1 MAYDNDL
8 DVPGTERL
16 FNVDGE
22 QLNGHAQAEIILIPK
37 PTSEGSDP
45 LIWSM
50 SKKSWQLFLLCL
62 YACTFSY
69 GENML
74 GAAWTTVSREAEISL
89 ENMNGG
95 SALNYLLL
103 GLVNIFWVPIGMKLG
118 RRPVFLITTT
128 ICMLTAVWLGYVHGT
143 AQWMTNLAINGFG
156 VAAYQAVIQL
166 SVFDMFFAHQRGR
179 TLSFYLFGQ
188 QLGSILG
195 PITGGIISDGPGW
208 RWTQWVCSM
217 IFAVV
222 LILLFTTFEE
232 TLFPRFLF
240 EQGQNDPGTYH
251 MKEIDTTAS
260 LYEVGN
266 CSDVCYHFP
275 KRTYIQ
281 HLKPWV
287 HFPQDKTTYW
297 QYFRR
302 PFVLFLFPN
311 IIIAGVIFAFGCTA
325 GIVSFGTISRITSE
339 PPYSWSTTSTGLIY
353 LAALVGN
360 IVGWATGMSS
370 DFIVMRLARR
380 NNGIK
385 ETEMRL
391 WTLCVSFVYAAVGY
405 MLYGWGAH
413 FGMHWIT
420 IAIGLG
426 CMIAHQVSACSVATA
441 YAMECFPGISGE
453 LVVVLSICS
462 SVINFPLSFTVQQV
476 VDTMGFGYAF
486 EFYGFCVLVSMAT
499 AIPAVM
505 YGKSW
510 RRRAAPKWKK
520 WLAERGRVD

>member
-1 MAYDNDL
+1 MAS
-8 DVPGTERL
+8 E
-16 FNVDGE
+16 GE
-22 QLNGHAQAEIILIPK
+22 QLNGHALAEIILIPK
-37 PTSEGSDP
+37 PTTEGSDP
-45 LIWSM
+45 LMWSM

-89 ENMNGG
+89 DNMNGG

-208 RWTQWVCSM
+208 RWTQWICSM

-240 EQGQNDPGTYH
+240 AQDQNDPNTSH
-251 MKEIDTTAS
+251 KKDIDMTAS
-260 LYEVGN
+260 LHEVD
-266 CSDVCYHFP
+266 STSKVSYHFP
-275 KRTYIQ
+275 KRTYLRR
-281 HLKPWV
+281 LKLWI

-325 GIVSFGTISRITSE
+325 GIVSFGTISRITSK
-339 PPYSWSTTSTGLIY
+339 PPYNWSTTSTGLIY
-353 LAALVGN
+353 LAALAGN

-380 NNGIK
+380 NHGIK
-385 ETEMRL
+385 EAEMRL
-391 WTLCVSFVYAAVGY
+391 WTLCVTFVYAAVGY

-476 VDTMGFGYAF
+476 VDMIGFGYAF
-486 EFYGFCVLVSMAT
+486 VFYGFCVLASMAA
-499 AIPAVM
+499 AIPAVL

-520 WLAERGRVD
+520 WLAERDHID

>member
-1 MAYDNDL
+1 
-8 DVPGTERL
+8 
-16 FNVDGE
+16 
-22 QLNGHAQAEIILIPK
+22 
-37 PTSEGSDP
+37 
-45 LIWSM
+45 
-50 SKKSWQLFLLCL
+50 
-62 YACTFSY
+62 
-69 GENML
+69 
-74 GAAWTTVSREAEISL
+74 
-89 ENMNGG
+89 
-95 SALNYLLL
+95 
-103 GLVNIFWVPIGMKLG
+103 
-118 RRPVFLITTT
+118 
-128 ICMLTAVWLGYVHGT
+128 
-143 AQWMTNLAINGFG
+143 
-156 VAAYQAVIQL
+156 
-166 SVFDMFFAHQRGR
+166 
-179 TLSFYLFGQ
+179 
-188 QLGSILG
+188 
-195 PITGGIISDGPGW
+195 
-208 RWTQWVCSM
+208 M

>member
-1 MAYDNDL
+1 
-8 DVPGTERL
+8 
-16 FNVDGE
+16 
-22 QLNGHAQAEIILIPK
+22 
-37 PTSEGSDP
+37 
-45 LIWSM
+45 
-50 SKKSWQLFLLCL
+50 
-62 YACTFSY
+62 
-69 GENML
+69 
-74 GAAWTTVSREAEISL
+74 
-89 ENMNGG
+89 
-95 SALNYLLL
+95 
-103 GLVNIFWVPIGMKLG
+103 
-118 RRPVFLITTT
+118 
-128 ICMLTAVWLGYVHGT
+128 
-143 AQWMTNLAINGFG
+143 
-156 VAAYQAVIQL
+156 
-166 SVFDMFFAHQRGR
+166 
-179 TLSFYLFGQ
+179 
-188 QLGSILG
+188 
-195 PITGGIISDGPGW
+195 
-208 RWTQWVCSM
+208 M

-240 EQGQNDPGTYH
+240 EQDQNYPDTDTSH
-251 MKEIDTTAS
+251 KKDIDTTAS
-260 LYEVGN
+260 LHEVD
-266 CSDVCYHFP
+266 STSEVSYHFP
-275 KRTYIQ
+275 KRTYRQ
-281 HLKPWV
+281 RLKPWV

-302 PFVLFLFPN
+302 PFMLFLFPN
-311 IIIAGVIFAFGCTA
+311 IVIAGVIFAFGCTA

-339 PPYSWSTTSTGLIY
+339 PPYNWSTTSTGLIY
-353 LAALVGN
+353 LATLAGN

-385 ETEMRL
+385 ETEMCL
-391 WTLCVSFVYAAVGY
+391 WALCASFVYAAIGY

-476 VDTMGFGYAF
+476 VDTTGFGYAF
-486 EFYGFCVLVSMAT
+486 VFYGFCVLTSMAA

-510 RRRAAPKWKK
+510 RRRAAPKWQK